1 MVGIVGEIKFNYEEI
16 MFESIQ
22 VGDGIQQ
29 SGYGDFDSDGLCHGW
44 WNWDRFDQN
53 TQSVERMSVLYD
65 HGKQKEAR
73 FDLDVSKK
81 NWSTY
86 FIGKKVIDD
95 HQTISE
101 VGFPVKLGLWRGYTT
116 GRLCYVEM
124 HYGYLPVKSELC
136 NWKFKFENE
145 KWYFR
150 QSFLNENNGQPLWE
164 TVECEESDLPPEN
177 CWDDNWNPSKKL
189 QESANNSWGN
199 TMFTKPEE
207 DEEEISLSLF
217 PSFPVSK
224 PTP

>member
-1 MVGIVGEIKFNYEEI
+1 MI
-16 MFESIQ
+16 ESIQ

-29 SGYGDFDSDGLCHGW
+29 SGYGDFDSDGLCHGL

-53 TQSVERMSVLYD
+53 TQSVERMSVLYE

-95 HQTISE
+95 HQAISE
-101 VGFPVKLGLWRGYTT
+101 VGYPVKLGLWRGYTA

-124 HYGYLPVKSELC
+124 HYGYLPIKSELC
-136 NWKFKFENE
+136 NWKFRFENE

-150 QSFLNENNGQPLWE
+150 QSFSDERSGLSNWA
-164 TVECEESDLPPEN
+164 TVECEESDLPPEDF
-177 CWDDNWNPSKKL
+177 WGDDWKPSKNLMKKVRF
-189 QESANNSWGN
+189 EKVEKNDSN
-199 TMFTKPEE
+199 
-207 DEEEISLSLF
+207 ISDHF
-217 PSFPVSK
+217 
-224 PTP
+224 